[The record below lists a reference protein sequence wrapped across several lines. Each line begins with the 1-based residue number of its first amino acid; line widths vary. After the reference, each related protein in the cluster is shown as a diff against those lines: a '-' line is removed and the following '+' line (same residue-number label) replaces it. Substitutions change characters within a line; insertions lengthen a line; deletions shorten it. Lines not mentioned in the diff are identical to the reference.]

1 MVEQLQ
7 FNPFQSIQIYSM
19 SFILYVEQ
27 FLEFILCPFFFL
39 KYIKTCAF
47 TSRSTQNS
55 KYTVDI
61 LYLYEQFYNINYQL
75 ENPALSGVLIVTL
88 AVYPRLAVLLLSFSP
103 VLPLSYFSCSPTILF
118 LLFFFYPIPSAVCIK
133 CLIFHNSFMSD
144 KQKIVKVLII

>member
-61 LYLYEQFYNINYQL
+61 LYLYNQFYNINYQL
-75 ENPALSGVLIVTL
+75 ENPALPGVLIVTL

-103 VLPLSYFSCSPTILF
+103 VLPLSYSSCPSFILF
-118 LLFFFYPIPSAVCIK
+118 LLFSYFSILTVLLLSY
-133 CLIFHNSFMSD
+133 SFCFMYKMPYFS
-144 KQKIVKVLII
+144 QQLYVR